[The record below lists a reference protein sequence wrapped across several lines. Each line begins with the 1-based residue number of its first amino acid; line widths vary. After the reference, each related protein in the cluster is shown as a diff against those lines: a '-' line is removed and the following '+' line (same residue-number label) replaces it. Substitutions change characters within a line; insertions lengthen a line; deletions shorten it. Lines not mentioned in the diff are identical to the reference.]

1 MNVLTVLTLIL
12 FILMVAIGGKK
23 GARSF
28 AVLFLNF
35 IILFASIVFMTN
47 PDANPLVITFF
58 ACTLIAKA
66 TLFIINEWSSKSITA
81 FVSTMITISLLL
93 LFISFMTSQT
103 MIQGFGEE
111 EIEEL
116 GAFSLLIG
124 LDFTQIAASVIVM
137 STIGAIADTAISI
150 ASPMQELKRQHR
162 ETSIKRLFLFGMKIG
177 RDILGTNANTLFFAF
192 FGGQLALLIWF
203 KDLSYSLG
211 DMVNAKVFAN
221 EMITI
226 FCAGIGVALIIP
238 IAAILTALHLVRDDR
253 KEKTRNQ

>member
-1 MNVLTVLTLIL
+1 MNVLTVLTVLL
-12 FILMVAIGGKK
+12 FILMLVVGGKK

-35 IILFASIVFMTN
+35 IILFGGIVFMTN
-47 PDANPLVITFF
+47 PEAQPLVITFV
-58 ACTLIAKA
+58 ACTLIAAA

-81 FVSTMITISLLL
+81 FVSTMLTIAVLLV
-93 LFISFMTSQT
+93 FISFVTNHT

-116 GAFSLLIG
+116 GSFSILIG

-150 ASPMQELKRQHR
+150 TSPMQELYKQHR
-162 ETSIKRLFLFGMKIG
+162 DANVKRLFLFGMKIG

-203 KDLSYSLG
+203 KDLSYTLG
-211 DMVNAKVFAN
+211 EMVNAKVFAN
-221 EMITI
+221 ELITI

-238 IAAILTALHLVRDDR
+238 ITAILSALHLVHESRKKDR
-253 KEKTRNQ
+253 NP